1 MPDGAAR
8 PPEAHRPIRGTHA
21 QNECD
26 IAPPMGRT
34 RLSVLERAFITPR
47 SNRRA
52 FMPTHKLVSISL
64 IFALAACADDPDQQE
79 HSVGLSTAETHW
91 GYDGESGPTHWADLD
106 PAWAL
111 CASGKRQSP
120 IDIAE
125 GVAPHIDALSFD
137 YQPSPLDLVNN
148 GHTVQ
153 VNYEAGSHLVVRGV
167 SYDLVQF
174 HFHAHS
180 EHRLAGHFAP
190 LEVHLVHRNASGELA
205 VIGVL
210 IEEGASNAA
219 LESVFENLPKQSGGM
234 LRLADS
240 MFDAT
245 ELLPEAVESFHY
257 DGSLTTPPC
266 SEGVNWHVLAAPL
279 QASSAQI
286 AKFTALYA
294 NDARPLQALEDRE
307 VD

>member
-1 MPDGAAR
+1 M
-8 PPEAHRPIRGTHA
+8 
-21 QNECD
+21 
-26 IAPPMGRT
+26 
-34 RLSVLERAFITPR
+34 S
-47 SNRRA
+47 
-52 FMPTHKLVSISL
+52 THKLVSASL
-64 IFALAACADDPDQQE
+64 IFVMAACADDPDQQE
-79 HSVGLSTAETHW
+79 HAADHPTAETHW
-91 GYDGESGPTHWADLD
+91 GYEGESGPAHWADLD

-111 CASGKRQSP
+111 CATGKRQSP
-120 IDIAE
+120 IDITA
-125 GVAPHIDALSFD
+125 GVAPHVDALSFD
-137 YQPSPLDLVNN
+137 YQASPLDLVNN

-153 VNYEAGSHLVVRGV
+153 VNYEAGSHLIVRGV

-180 EHRLAGHFAP
+180 EHRLAGHYAP
-190 LEVHLVHRNASGELA
+190 LEVHLVHRNATGGLA

-219 LESVFENLPKQSGGM
+219 LESVFENLPKQSGEV
-234 LRLADS
+234 LRIAGS
-240 MFDAT
+240 SFDAT
-245 ELLPEAVESFHY
+245 ELLPEAAESFHY

-294 NDARPLQALEDRE
+294 NDARPLQALEDRP

>member
-1 MPDGAAR
+1 MS
-8 PPEAHRPIRGTHA
+8 TN
-21 QNECD
+21 Q
-26 IAPPMGRT
+26 
-34 RLSVLERAFITPR
+34 
-47 SNRRA
+47 
-52 FMPTHKLVSISL
+52 LVSASL
-64 IFALAACADDPDQQE
+64 ILALAGCADDPDQDAQAE
-79 HSVGLSTAETHW
+79 QPANHATAEPHW
-91 GYDGESGPTHWADLD
+91 SYEGESGPTHWAHLD

-111 CASGKRQSP
+111 CATGKQQSP
-120 IDIAE
+120 IDITA
-125 GVAPHIDALSFD
+125 GVTPHIDDLSFE

-153 VNYEAGSHLVVRGV
+153 VNYEAGSHLIVRGV

-190 LEVHLVHRNASGELA
+190 LEVHLVHRNASGGLA

-210 IEEGASNAA
+210 IEEGVSNAA
-219 LESVFENLPKQSGGM
+219 LESVFENLPKQSGET

-240 MFDAT
+240 SFDAT
-245 ELLPEAVESFHY
+245 ELLPEAFESFHY

-294 NDARPLQALEDRE
+294 NDARPLQALEDRT

>member
-1 MPDGAAR
+1 VCA
-8 PPEAHRPIRGTHA
+8 T
-21 QNECD
+21 
-26 IAPPMGRT
+26 GR
-34 RLSVLERAFITPR
+34 
-47 SNRRA
+47 
-52 FMPTHKLVSISL
+52 
-64 IFALAACADDPDQQE
+64 
-79 HSVGLSTAETHW
+79 
-91 GYDGESGPTHWADLD
+91 
-106 PAWAL
+106 
-111 CASGKRQSP
+111 RQSP
-120 IDIAE
+120 IDI
-125 GVAPHIDALSFD
+125 GQGLAPHVDDLSFD

-153 VNYEAGSHLVVRGV
+153 VNYEIGSHLSVRGV

-190 LEVHLVHRNASGELA
+190 LEVHLVHRNASGALA

-210 IEEGASNAA
+210 IEQGAQNAA
-219 LESVFENLPKQSGGM
+219 LESVFANLPKQSGTT
-234 LRLADS
+234 LHLDQS
-240 MFDAT
+240 SFDAT
-245 ELLPEAVESFHY
+245 ELLPEAFESFHY

-279 QASSAQI
+279 QASPAQI

-294 NDARPLQALEDRE
+294 NDARPLQALEDRP